1 MAGSLWTKVSDSK
14 YFVTQ
19 SSLPR
24 QAGLDGPLPGL
35 LPYRSS
41 EVHAGHRVAP
51 TGIGIRQ

>member
-1 MAGSLWTKVSDSK
+1 MAGSLWTQVSDSK